1 MYVALRCEKA
11 DLPGLVGGVARAG
24 GAGNI
29 TIPHKSEAVRVIQ
42 EPSPAV
48 ERTGVC
54 NTFWLEDHRIHGDN
68 TDVEGFRAAARSLI
82 GPVAGARVLILG
94 AGGAARAAVVGLLDG
109 RVDAVHVLNRTVDRS
124 RRMAEELDPAG
135 RRLRVLEAPD
145 VLAREGYDLVVNA
158 TSLGLV
164 PDDPLPLDLELP
176 ARVGAVLDLVYRA
189 DGPRG
194 TSTDWVR
201 AALARNLP
209 AADGLEMLLEQ
220 GAASFRRWFGIEPDR
235 AVMRGAVGLSS
246 AAG

>member
-1 MYVALRCEKA
+1 MYVALRCEEA
-11 DLPGLVGGVARAG
+11 DLPGLLAGVARAG
-24 GAGNI
+24 GAGNV
-29 TIPHKSEAVRVIQ
+29 TIPHKAAAVGIIQ
-42 EPSPAV
+42 VPSPPV

-109 RVDAVHVLNRTVDRS
+109 RADAVHVLNRTVDRS
-124 RRMAEELDPAG
+124 RRMAKELDPAG
-135 RRLRVLEAPD
+135 RRLRVLEAPE

-158 TSLGLV
+158 TSLGLA
-164 PDDPLPLDLELP
+164 PDDPPPLDLELP
-176 ARVGAVLDLVYRA
+176 ARVGAVLDLVYRP

-201 AALARNLP
+201 AALARDLL
-209 AADGLEMLLEQ
+209 AADGLGMLLEQ

-235 AVMRGAVGLSS
+235 AVMRQAVGLS
-246 AAG
+246 AATT